1 MKIKHDICTFERSGH
16 HVIVFCFIC
25 PFYQVVA
32 ILSTVL
38 ALSNA
43 LNSVQVVN
51 TNANLQSQSQNQYP
65 YGGGGGGYW
74 QRPNNQLYVSGAV
87 RSYQGG
93 FPSYDQSGYYPSNYG
108 YRYRR
113 QVPVSTP
120 IVKEANAQYQYQG
133 SNQYDERINPM
144 YSSSYVGGDF
154 NTPYPYSDAYRYREN
169 NQYQLQGNAQSRV
182 EGDPR
187 FGEQFNNRYQSQQQ
201 GSLHRQRYQY

>member
-1 MKIKHDICTFERSGH
+1 MLSK
-16 HVIVFCFIC
+16 
-25 PFYQVVA
+25 VVA

-51 TNANLQSQSQNQYP
+51 TNANMQSQSQNQYP
-65 YGGGGGGYW
+65 YGSGGYW
-74 QRPNNQLYVSGAV
+74 SRPNNQVYLSGAV

-93 FPSYDQSGYYPSNYG
+93 YPSYDQGYYPSNIG

-113 QVPVSTP
+113 QVPVTP

-144 YSSSYVGGDF
+144 YNSNYGGDF
-154 NTPYPYSDAYRYREN
+154 NTPYPYSDAYRYKEN

-187 FGEQFNNRYQSQQQ
+187 FGDQFNNRYQSQQQ